1 MKRSDVLKGLQT
13 HKRYS
18 KMSQKDIAEKL
29 GGIDNLRTEL
39 SRLENKKFKI
49 LDYKHLPSDAIYNIM
64 LNSTIDT
71 LLNSCQINKEA
82 AKTCHDLSFW
92 RDKIKHD
99 KMKIYGNVS
108 TVEDYKNYFKRMA
121 KAEKIIDIIINIAT
135 IEKNYDTNHEN
146 NITNP
151 SDGSISVRWEGDIKE
166 YSIAMDEFVPD
177 KLKIKIKDILN
188 QAKQRNKLE
197 YYPYQIIL
205 TPMNNNYN
213 VIYEMLDEYGH
224 DSIEIETVMSSE
236 EVRRFLID
244 AQYIYDL
251 TENIF
256 IEDRDQ
262 DMYYRTDFENYMR
275 KVNDQVIKIYS
286 RWGIIKA
293 LDKKMI

>member
-1 MKRSDVLKGLQT
+1 MKRSDILKGLQT

-18 KMSQKDIAEKL
+18 KSQKDIAEKL

-39 SRLENKKFKI
+39 SRLENKKSKI

-92 RDKIKHD
+92 KDKIKHD
-99 KMKIYGNVS
+99 KMKIYGNLN

-121 KAEKIIDIIINIAT
+121 KAEKIADIIINIAT
-135 IEKNYDTNHEN
+135 IEGNYDTTHGN

-151 SDGSISVRWEGDIKE
+151 SDGSISVRWEGDFEK
-166 YSIAMDEFVPD
+166 YGIAMDEFVPD
-177 KLKIKIKDILN
+177 KLKMKDTIKDG
-188 QAKQRNKLE
+188 LE
-197 YYPYQIIL
+197 YYPHQIQI
-205 TPMNNNYN
+205 TPLNNNYN
-213 VIYEMLDEYGH
+213 VIYEMLDEDGH
-224 DSIEIETVMSSE
+224 DNIEIETVMSSE
-236 EVRRFLID
+236 EVRRLKID
-244 AQYIYDL
+244 VQYVSDL

-275 KVNDQVIKIYS
+275 KVNNQVIKFYS